1 MKKPK
6 FNFTRRG
13 VATFSQVTTIILIL
27 FLYILADYINIG
39 GTVFL
44 WTDPFYWLFVS
55 INLMLVIGLMIT
67 VRAMRKQERLDSSDF
82 INDTLRFIDRARRL
96 TIGNDYSTKLDEYLV
111 KVNQQNKYE
120 TYLRKVIKKLNRL
133 EFWANLKLIRP
144 KKADLKR
151 KKLELLL
158 RMPKEEVI
166 EQHIRFK
173 EVTKTALLS
182 GVDGKII
189 SNNNYDIST
198 HEKKDIA
205 QMIGLKSLLV
215 YIIAAIGGTFILQF
229 IWGGWDALYGTGLK
243 LLSLCLALWSSYL
256 QADNFVD
263 YNITEAM
270 HKRIEIWSGFINKI
284 PDLKDKM
291 IVAREKEDRLE
302 EFDKLNI
309 EPKEIEK
316 LIKNIEIKNEDIKK

>member
-6 FNFTRRG
+6 FNFTKRG
-13 VATFSQVTTIILIL
+13 VATVSQVSTVILIL

-44 WTDPFYWLFVS
+44 WTDPFYWLFVT
-55 INLMLVIGLMIT
+55 INLMLIIGLMIT
-67 VRAMRKQERLDSSDF
+67 VRAMRKQERLDSSCF
-82 INDTLRFIDRARRL
+82 INDTLSFVDRARRL

-111 KVNQQNKYE
+111 EVNKQNKYE
-120 TYLRKVIKKLNRL
+120 TYLRKIVKKLNRL

-151 KKLELLL
+151 KELELFL
-158 RMPKEEVI
+158 RIPKEEVI
-166 EQHIRFK
+166 KQHIRYK
-173 EVTKTALLS
+173 EVTKTALSS

-215 YIIAAIGGTFILQF
+215 YIIAAIGGTFLLSF
-229 IWGGWDALYGTGLK
+229 IWNGWDALYGTGLK
-243 LLSLCLALWSSYL
+243 LLSLCLALWSAFL

-291 IVAREKEDRLE
+291 IIAKENDDRLDAFE
-302 EFDKLNI
+302 KLNI
-309 EPKEIEK
+309 EPSEILELKNKMEQVKKDEK
-316 LIKNIEIKNEDIKK
+316 